1 MTALSTSPTRAVLA
15 AGASPTRASAASM
28 NHARAATPVLMCL
41 RTSLLDVV
49 QTRSNAIEQV
59 QQGLASLGPLQT
71 QVLLQQLPEFS
82 AFVLQLL
89 ADHNFKVVIAG
100 LSVLADAARSLRQA
114 LHQHMG

>member
-1 MTALSTSPTRAVLA
+1 MP
-15 AGASPTRASAASM
+15 
-28 NHARAATPVLMCL
+28 MCAP
-41 RTSLLDVV
+41 LLYVM

-59 QQGLASLGPLQT
+59 QQGLASLSPVQT

-89 ADHNFKVVIAG
+89 ADHNFKVAIAG

>member
-1 MTALSTSPTRAVLA
+1 MLA
-15 AGASPTRASAASM
+15 AGMSLTKACAADT
-28 NHARAATPVLMCL
+28 NHAHATAPVLLCS
-41 RTSLLDVV
+41 RTPLLAVM
-49 QTRSNAIEQV
+49 QTRSNAIEHF
-59 QQGLASLGPLQT
+59 QQGLANLGPLQT

-114 LHQHMG
+114 LHQRMG